1 MSSDAYRSY
10 VVRVRR
16 RFKDPAPDGHD
27 SVAEFATRLDVEDL
41 LGGST
46 ATISG
51 ATADA
56 FADSLERLVDLS
68 LPHDRAIE
76 P

>member
-16 RFKDPAPDGHD
+16 RVAPSSDDVTPAGE
-27 SVAEFATRLDVEDL
+27 VTTRLDVEDL

-46 ATISG
+46 ATMSG
-51 ATADA
+51 PSADT
-56 FADSLERLVDLS
+56 FADSLQRLVELAPPPD
-68 LPHDRAIE
+68 PAPE
-76 P
+76 A